1 MTKTG
6 LDKLRTERNLSR
18 KYECEFKNSRGGIVK
33 VDFYAASE
41 DEAYEKIKAH
51 AKKSR
56 LRIHIWRLSDTY

>member
-1 MTKTG
+1 MTNPG
-6 LDKLRTERNLSR
+6 LDWTTLHNISK

-33 VDFYAASE
+33 IDFYAPSE

-56 LRIHIWRLSDTY
+56 LRIHIWRLSNTY